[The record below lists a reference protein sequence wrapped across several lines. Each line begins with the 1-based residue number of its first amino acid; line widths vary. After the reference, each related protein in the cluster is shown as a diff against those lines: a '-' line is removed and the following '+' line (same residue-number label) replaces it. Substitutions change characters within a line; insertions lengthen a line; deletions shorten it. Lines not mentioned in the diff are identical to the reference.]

1 MDMKLLQSVLFPF
14 SLLYGTIIALRNI
27 LFDNGIINTQTPKIP
42 NVGVGNLSVG
52 GTGKSVVI
60 DYIISIFKEQYSLVL
75 ISRGYKRKTKGVIVA
90 NSNSTAYEIGDEP
103 YQFLSKHNVGIIV
116 SEKRERALK
125 VISEFKKLPDIILF
139 DDIMQHRFITPQCL
153 IVTTTYSEPF
163 FRDNLLPAGRLRES
177 PKQIKRAQII
187 LINKCPENISIEDQT
202 LFINKIK
209 PLACNR
215 VYFTTIAYENSV
227 KNKLKSISLSSIK
240 NSFLLI
246 TGIANP
252 KYLVD
257 YLNKKG
263 LDFLHLKYPNH
274 HNFKENEIKEIRR
287 QQKGRKII
295 TTEKDFGRLENYF
308 TSNELFFIPIKLKF
322 IGEGKEN
329 QFKTYLESLLI

>member
-1 MDMKLLQSVLFPF
+1 MDMKLLESVLFPF

-27 LFDNGIINTQTPKIP
+27 LFDKGILNTQTPKIP

-187 LINKCPENISIEDQT
+187 LINKCPDNISIKDQT
-202 LFINKIK
+202 LFIDKIK
-209 PLACNR
+209 PLACDR
-215 VYFTTIAYENSV
+215 VYFTTIAYEKSV
-227 KNKLKSISLSSIK
+227 KNKLKSINLNSIK